1 MHRSTLLSYVVLL
14 SPALCV
20 AAEAGATAGGLSAA
34 QIVEKNIAARG
45 GLAAWH
51 NLRSMTWTGQLEA
64 GGNNRPTLA
73 IPSEARKVSLPA
85 ARPQQQMELPFRM
98 ELERS
103 RKSRLEIQFG
113 GQTALQ
119 VYDGTQGWKVRPFL
133 NRHQVEPYTQEE
145 LKLAAAQSDIDGP
158 LVDYANKGSTIS
170 LDGREAVEGRDCYK
184 LTVTSRD
191 KHVQH
196 IWIDSKSFLE
206 AKEEG
211 QPRRLDG
218 RYHPVAVYLRDYT
231 SVSGLTLP
239 TMFETVVEGAKSTEK
254 IHVEKILVNA
264 SIPDSHFG
272 KPQ

>member
-20 AAEAGATAGGLSAA
+20 AAAAGATAGGLSAA

-51 NLRSMTWTGQLEA
+51 NLKSMTWTGQLEA

-133 NRHQVEPYTQEE
+133 NRHQVE
-145 LKLAAAQSDIDGP
+145 SDIDGP
-158 LVDYANKGSTIS
+158 LVDYANKWSTIS

-239 TMFETVVEGAKSTEK
+239 TMFETVVEGAKSTET